1 MPEVRS
7 IRRNSSFITI
17 ISLLTETTS
26 GKKKCNVNL
35 HFVKLDCKIFE
46 TCIAS
51 IKARND
57 RLLKPYSIIYV
68 IRGKDLYNSNYT
80 GWTWSQFFLKET
92 QVKLQEA
99 LNWHWCSFS
108 LSNCMITMAYWTLA
122 DSTLCHSL
130 IHWCIS
136 AATS

>member
-7 IRRNSSFITI
+7 IRGNRSFITI

-26 GKKKCNVNL
+26 GKMKCNVNL
-35 HFVKLDCKIFE
+35 CFVKLGRKIFE

-51 IKARND
+51 IQARND

-80 GWTWSQFFLKET
+80 G
-92 QVKLQEA
+92 
-99 LNWHWCSFS
+99 
-108 LSNCMITMAYWTLA
+108 
-122 DSTLCHSL
+122 
-130 IHWCIS
+130 
-136 AATS
+136 